1 MDHERWREID
11 AAFQEALGVG
21 ADEWAEFLGE
31 RYSDDPELREAVGR
45 LLEADREAESFLE
58 ESAGSLAPEEMVAAV
73 RARMEDAVPD
83 RLGER
88 VGAFRIVRQVGRGG
102 MAGVFEGMRADGE
115 FEQRVAIKFLRPGLD
130 TEDFVRRFM
139 AERQILSSLQHPNIA
154 RLIDGGRTEEGLPY
168 LALEYVEGVP
178 ITEHC
183 EVAGCTL
190 EERLRLFVQVAR
202 AVQHAHSNLI
212 VHRDIKPSN
221 ILVTPAGEVKLLD
234 FGIAKLLDPDA
245 VPTDAPLTRTGF
257 RPLTPEYAS
266 PEQISGEPITTASD
280 VYQLGVL
287 LYRLLTGERPYAMP
301 GTGST
306 LEQAITAAEPRPP
319 SDAVR
324 RLADAALGRR
334 VAPSASRLSRRLRGD
349 LDTIVLKALRK
360 EPERRYATALE
371 MADDVE
377 RHLDGRP
384 IAARRD
390 SSLYRTAKLLRRH
403 KWVAPVSVAAVAAL
417 AGYVVTLVRH
427 GRELEEERNVA
438 RDVQQAFVGF
448 FTAPD
453 SADVG
458 LGEGRRDLTILE
470 AILEGTDRVRRDLA
484 DRPAARAELFG
495 AMATVLEDLD
505 ATDRALEL
513 ATEALALEMELYGS
527 DAPQVHETLLLV
539 GGLTEDPDSARVLL
553 QRRLNLSR
561 ARYGADDPATAMS
574 LHAIAEV
581 DLREGRLED
590 AVDRLEAAIE
600 IFRSADA
607 VPPRRL
613 ALALRELADILEALD
628 RADEAVASAR
638 EGWEI
643 LARELGEGHSQTA
656 AVGARLAQT
665 LTAAGR
671 YDEARPLYESSLAVL
686 DAELGPTHGTTM
698 AFLNN
703 YAILLRL
710 MGDAP
715 TAEAIYRELLGAQR
729 ERYGDVHAD
738 VASSLQNLAVTVKD
752 QGRYGEAERLS
763 RAAYETF
770 EQARGTAFFQTAFP
784 LLTIAEIRLIRGDH
798 PGAESVARQALEL
811 LSAALPPGHFATS
824 VAECRVGQALAG
836 QSRRAEARPFLEA
849 GAEALVAGDRREVDA
864 YRDECLAAL
873 QGLEEESVRRP

>member
-1 MDHERWREID
+1 MDRERWREID

-21 ADEWAEFLGE
+21 ADARAELLGE
-31 RYSDDPELREAVGR
+31 RFPDDPELREAVGR
-45 LLEADREAESFLE
+45 LLEAEREAESFLE
-58 ESAGSLAPEEMVAAV
+58 ESAGSLAPEEIVAAV
-73 RARMEDAVPD
+73 DARIEDALRD

-102 MAGVFEGMRADGE
+102 MAGVYEGVRADGE

-130 TEDFVRRFM
+130 REDFVRRFM

-183 EVAGCTL
+183 EAAGCTL

-202 AVQHAHSNLI
+202 AVQHAHSNLV

-245 VPTDAPLTRTGF
+245 LPTDAPLTRTGF

-266 PEQISGEPITTASD
+266 PEQIRGEPIKTASD

-287 LYRLLTGERPYAMP
+287 LYRLLTGERPYP
-301 GTGST
+301 VTSTGST
-306 LEQAITAAEPRPP
+306 LEQAITTAEPLRP

-324 RLADAALGRR
+324 RLPELPAEGSHA
-334 VAPSASRLSRRLRGD
+334 VSAGRLSRRLRGD

-390 SSLYRTAKLLRRH
+390 SALYRTAKFLRRH
-403 KWVAPVSVAAVAAL
+403 RWVAPVSAAAAVAA
-417 AGYVVTLVRH
+417 AGYVATLVQH
-427 GRELEEERNVA
+427 GQQLEEERNVA

-453 SADVG
+453 SADLG
-458 LGEGRRDLTILE
+458 LGEGRRDLTILQ
-470 AILEGTDRVRRDLA
+470 AILDGTERVRRDLA

-495 AMATVLEDLD
+495 AMATVLQDLD
-505 ATDRALEL
+505 ETDAALEL
-513 ATEALALEMELYGS
+513 ATEALELETELYGS
-527 DAPQVHETLLLV
+527 DSPQVHETLLLV
-539 GGLTEDPDSARVLL
+539 GELTEDPDSARELL
-553 QRRLNLSR
+553 ERRLELSLGL
-561 ARYGADDPATAMS
+561 YGPDDVATATS
-574 LHAIAEV
+574 LHAIAGV
-581 DLREGRLED
+581 DQRQGRFEDAMGRL
-590 AVDRLEAAIE
+590 RHAIE
-600 IFRSADA
+600 IFGSAEA

-613 ALALRELADILEALD
+613 ALSLRLLAENLEVLD
-628 RADEAVASAR
+628 RADEAVVFAR
-638 EGWEI
+638 EGYEV
-643 LARELGEGHSQTA
+643 LVRELGERHSQTA
-656 AVGARLAQT
+656 TVGARLAQT
-665 LTAAGR
+665 LTGAGH
-671 YDEARPLYESSLAVL
+671 YDEARPLYETSLAVL
-686 DAELGPTHGTTM
+686 DAELGPTHATTM
-698 AFLNN
+698 SFRND

-715 TAEAIYRELLGAQR
+715 TAEAIYRALLEARR
-729 ERYGDVHAD
+729 ERHGDVHGE
-738 VASSLQNLAVTVKD
+738 VAAALQNLAVTVKD
-752 QGRYGEAERLS
+752 QGRYEEAEQLS
-763 RAAYETF
+763 RAAFETF
-770 EQARGTAFFQTAFP
+770 EQARGTGFFQTAFP
-784 LLTIAEIRLIRGDH
+784 LLTIAEIALIQGDY
-798 PGAESVARQALEL
+798 AEAETVARHALTL
-811 LSAALPPGHFATS
+811 LSTALPPGHFTTS

-836 QSRRAEARPFLEA
+836 RGRRAEARPFLAA